1 MLTVHATVA
10 LLSLLF
16 QVGLATHEA
25 TTLGANPI
33 RRVVKLLQ
41 GMQKKTEQE
50 GKKEAKLFEEY
61 MCYCKT
67 GGNDLSNSI
76 SAAQTK
82 VPQLES
88 SIKEA
93 ESLKVQL
100 QKDVRKQKAS
110 IADARVTIDKATAIR
125 EKEAA
130 SYSKDMADY
139 KNNIAA
145 LGKAIAAI
153 EAGTFG
159 GFLQSR
165 GGSRTVALL
174 QQLTLNEEMS
184 SADRDMLSGFLS
196 QNEQS
201 STLGSG
207 QILGILKQM
216 KENMQN
222 ELAEVTKSDGESRK
236 SFEALIAAKE
246 KELGSSQAAV
256 ESKVERMAET
266 GISIVQMK
274 EDLDDTTKGLSEDQ
288 AFVADLKKSCAAK
301 QAEWDERCKIR
312 ADELLAIGETIKI
325 LNDDNALDLFKK
337 TLPSASFL
345 QMQVSGKEVRQ
356 EAIGA
361 LHTFRHRHRRHI
373 DPQLDFIVLALRGKT
388 NGFEVVVASIDK
400 MIGLLDKEQTEDDQK
415 KAYCEAKLDKTEDQ
429 KKSLEQKVED
439 TEKAMEE
446 AKDTIATLAD
456 EIKGLAESITA
467 LDKSVA
473 EATANRKAE
482 NAEYKESMAANVAAK
497 KLLEM
502 AEARLSKFYAGKF
515 MQIRVHD
522 ADAAPPSPPPETWD
536 AYKTKGEGAGGVGQM
551 LRVLMT
557 DLEKEITESKVEEK
571 SAQSEYERFIA
582 DSGEKRRVDAQA
594 LADKESAKADLEKA
608 LQTMAATRKSTRFEA
623 MAKAET
629 LRDLHIECDFLLSN
643 YETRQEAR
651 TGEVDSLKKAK
662 AVLSGSDE

>member
-1 MLTVHATVA
+1 
-10 LLSLLF
+10 
-16 QVGLATHEA
+16 
-25 TTLGANPI
+25 
-33 RRVVKLLQ
+33 VKLLQ
-41 GMQKKTEQE
+41 GMQKKTEEE
-50 GKKEAKLFEEY
+50 GKKEKTLFEEY
-61 MCYCKT
+61 MCYCKA

-88 SIKEA
+88 SITEA

-100 QKDVRKQKAS
+100 QKDIKTGKAS

-130 SYSKDMADY
+130 SYSKDIADY
-139 KNNIAA
+139 KTNIAA
-145 LGKAIAAI
+145 LGKALTAI

-165 GGSRTVALL
+165 SGSRTVARL

-196 QNEQS
+196 QGEQNS
-201 STLGSG
+201 ALGSG

-216 KENMQN
+216 KENMEN
-222 ELAEVTKSDGESRK
+222 ELADVTKSDAESSK

-246 KELGSSQAAV
+246 KELASSQGAV

-274 EDLDDTTKGLSEDQ
+274 EDLDDTTKGLAEDQ
-288 AFVADLKKSCAAK
+288 AFVADLKKSCASK
-301 QAEWDERCKIR
+301 QAEWDERCKVR
-312 ADELLAIGETIKI
+312 ADEMMAIGETIKI
-325 LNDDNALDLFKK
+325 LNDDDALDLFKK

-345 QMQVSGKEVRQ
+345 QMQVSGKEVRH
-356 EAIGA
+356 EAA
-361 LHTFRHRHRRHI
+361 AVLHTFRRRHRRHI
-373 DPQLDFIVLALRGKT
+373 DPQLDFIVLALRGKS
-388 NGFEVVVASIDK
+388 NGFEVVGASIDK
-400 MIGLLDKEQTEDDQK
+400 MVGLLGKEQSEDDQK

-439 TEKAMEE
+439 MEKAMEE
-446 AKDTIATLAD
+446 AKETIATLTD
-456 EIKGLAESITA
+456 EIKGLAESITG

-482 NAEYKESMAANVAAK
+482 NAEYKESMTSNVAAK

-515 MQIRVHD
+515 VQIRVHD
-522 ADAAPPSPPPETWD
+522 ADTAPPSPPPETWD
-536 AYKTKGEGAGGVGQM
+536 AYKTQGEGAGGVAQM

-557 DLEKEITESKVEEK
+557 DLEKEIVESKVEEK

-582 DSGEKRRVDAQA
+582 DSGEKRRVDSQA

-608 LQTMAATRKSTRFEA
+608 LQTMGTTRKSTRFEA

-629 LRDLHIECDFLLSN
+629 LRDLHIECDFLLAN

-651 TGEVDSLKKAK
+651 ATEVDSLKKAK
-662 AVLSGSDE
+662 DVLSGADE

>member
-1 MLTVHATVA
+1 
-10 LLSLLF
+10 
-16 QVGLATHEA
+16 
-25 TTLGANPI
+25 
-33 RRVVKLLQ
+33 
-41 GMQKKTEQE
+41 
-50 GKKEAKLFEEY
+50 

-67 GGNDLSNSI
+67 GGNDLRNSI

-88 SIKEA
+88 SIQEA

-100 QKDVRKQKAS
+100 QKDIRKQKAS
-110 IADARVTIDKATAIR
+110 IADAKVTIDKATGIR
-125 EKEAA
+125 EKEEAG
-130 SYSKDMADY
+130 YSKDMADY

-145 LGKAIAAI
+145 LGKAITAI

-165 GGSRTVALL
+165 SGSRTVALL

-196 QNEQS
+196 QNEQNS
-201 STLGSG
+201 ALGSG

-216 KENMQN
+216 KENMET
-222 ELAEVTKSDGESRK
+222 ELAEVTKSDAESRK

-246 KELGSSQAAV
+246 KELASSQAAV
-256 ESKVERMAET
+256 ESKVEREAKT

-274 EDLDDTTKGLSEDQ
+274 EDLDDTTKGLTEDQ
-288 AFVADLKKSCAAK
+288 AFVVDLKKSCGAK

-345 QMQVSGKEVRQ
+345 QMQVTGKEVRR
-356 EAIGA
+356 EAVAA

-373 DPQLDFIVLALRGKT
+373 DPRLDFIVLALRGKT

-400 MIGLLDKEQTEDDQK
+400 MIGLLGKEQSEDDQK

-429 KKSLEQKVED
+429 KKGLEQKVTD

-446 AKDTIATLAD
+446 AKETIATLAD
-456 EIKGLAESITA
+456 EIEGLAESITA

-482 NAEYKESMAANVAAK
+482 NSEYKESMASNVAAK

-515 MQIRVHD
+515 VQIRVHD
-522 ADAAPPSPPPETWD
+522 DDAAPPSPPPETWD
-536 AYKTKGEGAGGVGQM
+536 AYKTKGEGAGGAAQM

-557 DLEKEITESKVEEK
+557 DLEKEIVESKVEEK

-608 LQTMAATRKSTRFEA
+608 LQTMAATRKTTRFEA

-629 LRDLHIECDFLLSN
+629 LRDLHIECDFLLAN

-651 TGEVDSLKKAK
+651 AAEVDSLKKAK
-662 AVLSGSDE
+662 AVLSGSDA